1 MKELPMTT
9 CTTRRTCIAATLFAL
24 SCIGPALAQDR
35 VLVVGTG
42 STFRPY
48 GFVTPDK
55 KIVGFDID
63 VMAAIA
69 AQQGMRVRFESTPF
83 SAIFPALENGDR
95 DIIVAAVT
103 NTAARRERAD
113 FSNPY
118 MAVRLS
124 VLLAAGVAA
133 TSLDDL
139 RARRVGVALN
149 STGDTAVSALFGKTS
164 NAVRRFE
171 NTPLMLEELNQG
183 GVDAAVGD
191 TAVLGFYQ
199 RNNPDKRFKLLPDA
213 RFTQAYLGIAVKKGN
228 KVLLDRINTGLRQVI
243 DSGEYARIHQK
254 WFGTAASPLPVTAP
268 N

>member
-1 MKELPMTT
+1 MSNRI
-9 CTTRRTCIAATLFAL
+9 TRRASIAATLLAL
-24 SCIGPALAQDR
+24 SGTVPVLAQDR
-35 VLVVGTG
+35 VLIVGTG

-63 VMAAIA
+63 VMSAIA
-69 AQQGMRVRFESTPF
+69 AQQGMRIRFESTPF

-118 MAVRLS
+118 MAVQLS
-124 VLLAAGVAA
+124 VLLAAGAKAA
-133 TSLDDL
+133 SLDDL
-139 RARRVGVALN
+139 KTRRVGVALN
-149 STGDTAVSALFGKTS
+149 STGDTVVSALFGKTS
-164 NAVRRFE
+164 SAVRRFE

-191 TAVLGFYQ
+191 TAVLSFYQ
-199 RNNPDKRFKLLPDA
+199 RNNPEKRFKLLPDA

-228 KVLLDRINTGLRQVI
+228 KALLERINTGLRQII
-243 DSGEYARIHQK
+243 DSGEYGRIHQK
-254 WFGTAASPLPVTAP
+254 WFGTVAPQLPVTVP
-268 N
+268 G

>member
-1 MKELPMTT
+1 MTNRI
-9 CTTRRTCIAATLFAL
+9 TRRVSITATLLAL
-24 SCIGPALAQDR
+24 ASTVPALAQDR

-63 VMAAIA
+63 VMTAIA
-69 AQQGMRVRFESTPF
+69 TQQGMRIRFESTPF

-124 VLLAAGVAA
+124 VLLAAGVSAA
-133 TSLDDL
+133 TLDDL
-139 RARRVGVALN
+139 KGRRVGVALN

-164 NAVRRFE
+164 SAVRRFE

-191 TAVLGFYQ
+191 TAVLSFYQ

-213 RFTQAYLGIAVKKGN
+213 RFAQAYLGIAVKKGN
-228 KVLLDRINTGLRQVI
+228 KVLLERINTGLGQVI

-254 WFGTAASPLPVTAP
+254 WFGTAASQLPVTVP